1 MSIIVTV
8 AMVIWHKMAQNGILN
23 YCAFNTMEPDTLTTE
38 QEIWAAAAAVARR
51 GGYKKLKYW
60 DFSFPNADKRKN
72 V

>member
-8 AMVIWHKMAQNGILN
+8 AMVIRHKMAQNGILN

-38 QEIWAAAAAVARR
+38 QEIWAAAAARR

-60 DFSFPNADKRKN
+60 DSSFPNADKIKN